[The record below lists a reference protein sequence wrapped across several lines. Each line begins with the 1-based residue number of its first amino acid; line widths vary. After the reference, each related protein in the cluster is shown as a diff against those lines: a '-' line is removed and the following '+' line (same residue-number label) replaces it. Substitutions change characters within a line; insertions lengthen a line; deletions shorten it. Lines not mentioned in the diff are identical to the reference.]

1 MINANT
7 DLCIALFIPGLGG
20 GRRVKLGGGRV
31 KAWGEAYQYIVLK
44 HGFQAFL
51 RQGIAASSPK
61 LPPLPKKSK
70 KRKRPQNKQAIVA
83 KNSKRRRMNAGKKKK
98 KKPINKGN

>member
-1 MINANT
+1 MPQRY
-7 DLCIALFIPGLGG
+7 LFLGAQG
-20 GRRVKLGGGRV
+20 
-31 KAWGEAYQYIVLK
+31 GEAYIVLK

-98 KKPINKGN
+98 PINKGN

>member
-1 MINANT
+1 MSCKSSPNWAP
-7 DLCIALFIPGLGG
+7 LGPQWASEMSRGLL
-20 GRRVKLGGGRV
+20 KLGARRGPADPWGPLTPSGRFR
-31 KAWGEAYQYIVLK
+31 KKKNRA
-44 HGFQAFL
+44 
-51 RQGIAASSPK
+51 K